1 MSSKRR
7 ATCSQPAKDEE
18 MPKLS
23 HWIVQYLLA
32 VGSMFA
38 LLLVV
43 DLFMRGETL
52 ARAWPSSLLWAVVA
66 SALFIGTRY
75 RNMKRGIACA
85 VCDTLDK
92 K

>member
-1 MSSKRR
+1 
-7 ATCSQPAKDEE
+7 
-18 MPKLS
+18 MPS
-23 HWIVQYLLA
+23 RMPPITHWIVQYLIA
-32 VGSMFA
+32 VLSMTA
-38 LLLVV
+38 LLTGIDV
-43 DLFMRGETL
+43 MGGETL
-52 ARAWPSSLLWAVVA
+52 ARALLSALAWSAIA

>member
-1 MSSKRR
+1 MNHYLTAFEDRS
-7 ATCSQPAKDEE
+7 

-23 HWIVQYLLA
+23 HWITQYAIA
-32 VGSMFA
+32 VFSMFA

-43 DLFMRGETL
+43 DLVMRGESF
-52 ARAWPSSLLWAVVA
+52 ARAWPSSLMWAALA
-66 SALFIGTRY
+66 SALFVGTRY

-85 VCDTLDK
+85 VCDSLDK